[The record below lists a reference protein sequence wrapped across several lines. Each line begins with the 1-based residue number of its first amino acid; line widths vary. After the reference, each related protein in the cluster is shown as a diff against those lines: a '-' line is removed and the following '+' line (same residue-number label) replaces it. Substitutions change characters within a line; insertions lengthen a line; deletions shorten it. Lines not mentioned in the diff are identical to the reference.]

1 MAEAA
6 CAADAVPSYP
16 TMHSTEPWQL
26 PHIAQHRGLVVP
38 WWLPGVER
46 TLLERGVFAAEP
58 QRLEALRGRQQKLS
72 AAYAAAESYRPPQQL
87 ARIGHAELVEA
98 GTFMVDHIRR
108 SVPVVVTGVATSW
121 PAMRRWST
129 AFLSSGEL
137 GDAEVH
143 CDGLWGGRSLLINRT
158 HLIKGRRRRMRMRA
172 FVDRLRMQAARP
184 GPTAMVGALE
194 DPWALINAARDDEL
208 FWTLDGKN
216 MSSHYPALLRDA
228 DPPNLLLFPPY
239 ARLYKLNLWASGY
252 KFTPPHYDNSE
263 NLLLQVAGE
272 KSVRMWPPT
281 LDALRA
287 LQPRLLRHLHPGL
300 LGPDAPAQFE
310 NVYGTISDAE
320 GAWGVV
326 LRPGELLYIP
336 RGWYHTVEST
346 VAAAAAPG
354 EAEDAS
360 TTTTTTTTTT
370 ATTTLEGVNLAINY
384 WYESAPPMDSF
395 FELAFEQLKSYATA
409 AERDDKRRG
418 LLAT

>member
-1 MAEAA
+1 M
-6 CAADAVPSYP
+6 
-16 TMHSTEPWQL
+16 QL
-26 PHIAQHRGLVVP
+26 FSCSSSAQPR
-38 WWLPGVER
+38 
-46 TLLERGVFAAEP
+46 
-58 QRLEALRGRQQKLS
+58 
-72 AAYAAAESYRPPQQL
+72 AAYAVAESYRPPQQL

-272 KSVRMWPPT
+272 SELQLSEGCCCVLTAGSSYALERERGSVGM
-281 LDALRA
+281 
-287 LQPRLLRHLHPGL
+287 
-300 LGPDAPAQFE
+300 
-310 NVYGTISDAE
+310 
-320 GAWGVV
+320 V
-326 LRPGELLYIP
+326 LSCDP
-336 RGWYHTVEST
+336 RGNRSL
-346 VAAAAAPG
+346 
-354 EAEDAS
+354 S
-360 TTTTTTTTTT
+360 
-370 ATTTLEGVNLAINY
+370 
-384 WYESAPPMDSF
+384 
-395 FELAFEQLKSYATA
+395 
-409 AERDDKRRG
+409 R
-418 LLAT
+418 